1 MFTYF
6 ALLQV
11 NISASRIFRVVSSN
25 GLCATFDVVTLA
37 CNDFSAI
44 RRVTIAVDI
53 RVFLLAF
60 VAQ

>member
-11 NISASRIFRVVSSN
+11 NISASGVFRVVPSDS
-25 GLCATFDVVTLA
+25 LCATFDVVTLA
-37 CNDFSAI
+37 CNDFSVI

-53 RVFLLAF
+53 RILLLAF